1 MQNQDKSQK
10 VPDGDGKTADQDLEV
25 QNDEPSDNETAKE
38 DESPTPIKKTA
49 KAATEDK
56 TEKENDAKQ
65 NSKQR
70 TASQKPNF
78 EVKPIRTMHT
88 KEPAAKEK
96 EETQEKPQDWLDS
109 EGQLA
114 IDVFQTDEDLVI
126 QAPIAGMKVED
137 LDVIIEEEVVTI
149 KGNRKNPF
157 TGKPSG
163 QFIEECYWGPFSRK
177 IILPLDTDGARAD
190 ASMKEGVL
198 TIRIPKILREKK
210 RKVSIRE

>member
-1 MQNQDKSQK
+1 MQNQNGKPQKDPDDDK
-10 VPDGDGKTADQDLEV
+10 KTADRDPDSQDEAID
-25 QNDEPSDNETAKE
+25 DETGKE
-38 DESPTPIKKTA
+38 NESPAPVKKTV
-49 KAATEDK
+49 KAPEDK
-56 TEKENDAKQ
+56 TEEESDSKHP
-65 NSKQR
+65 KQR
-70 TASQKPNF
+70 MASPKPNF

-88 KEPAAKEK
+88 KEPNAKEK
-96 EETQEKPQDWLDS
+96 EEPQEKPEDWLDS

-114 IDVFQTDEDLVI
+114 VDVFQTDEDLVI
-126 QAPIAGMKVED
+126 QAPIGGMKVED

-163 QFIEECYWGPFSRK
+163 HFIEECYWGPFSRQ

-190 ASMKEGVL
+190 ASMKEGIL